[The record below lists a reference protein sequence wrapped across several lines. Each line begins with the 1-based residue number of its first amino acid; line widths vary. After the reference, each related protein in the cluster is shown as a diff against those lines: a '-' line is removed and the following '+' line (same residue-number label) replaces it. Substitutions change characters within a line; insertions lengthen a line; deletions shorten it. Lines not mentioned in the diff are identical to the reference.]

1 MAAVD
6 AALENYSSKEVTM
19 AGSPMIL
26 NHARGCNGF
35 SRQLQI
41 PIAAGTFHISELAV
55 FRQMKLS
62 KEDCGA
68 DLCRLHLSRS
78 ARI

>member
-26 NHARGCNGF
+26 NHARGSKSF

-41 PIAAGTFHISELAV
+41 PIAAGTFHINELTV

-68 DLCRLHLSRS
+68 DLCRPHLSRS

>member
-6 AALENYSSKEVTM
+6 AALENYISKEVTM
-19 AGSPMIL
+19 VASPMIL
-26 NHARGCNGF
+26 NQARGCNAF

-41 PIAAGTFHISELAV
+41 PIAAETFHISELAV

-62 KEDCGA
+62 KDCGA
-68 DLCRLHLSRS
+68 DLCRLHLSGS